1 VIPSR
6 TLVPGP
12 GRTAGAAVACRAASV
27 LAALLLN
34 SCVMNWQAQN
44 AAPAQVIQS
53 SGESR
58 IRVTL
63 NNGINVVIR
72 DPWVEGDSL
81 VGWQQP
87 TGDPAMVPVAR
98 RAFAL
103 TDVRTVSVSK
113 SNTGAN
119 IAIGAAIGAA
129 AFVGSVVVVLLIA
142 CGAGSCD

>member
-1 VIPSR
+1 
-6 TLVPGP
+6 
-12 GRTAGAAVACRAASV
+12 
-27 LAALLLN
+27 
-34 SCVMNWQAQN
+34 
-44 AAPAQVIQS
+44 
-53 SGESR
+53 
-58 IRVTL
+58 
-63 NNGINVVIR
+63 
-72 DPWVEGDSL
+72 
-81 VGWQQP
+81 
-87 TGDPAMVPVAR
+87 MVPVAR